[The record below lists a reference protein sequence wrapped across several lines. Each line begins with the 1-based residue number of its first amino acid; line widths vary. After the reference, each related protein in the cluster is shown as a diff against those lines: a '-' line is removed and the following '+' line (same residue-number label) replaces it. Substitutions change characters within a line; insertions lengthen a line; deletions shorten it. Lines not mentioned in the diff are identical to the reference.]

1 MEQNIATVSDG
12 FKYFIVSAKFGQAN
26 IIIWVDM
33 PLKFIFTWSPIKNKQ
48 QIVHAR
54 TGVPRHLF
62 LERGKAIKDSAYYC
76 YCAYVLRISRYSDFL
91 SVMLTNS
98 RFSHDVT
105 TAMLVPLNKQKAAM
119 LVPRPNPPG
128 I

>member
-33 PLKFIFTWSPIKNKQ
+33 PLKFISTWSPMKNKQ
-48 QIVHAR
+48 QIVHAG

-62 LERGKAIKDSAYYC
+62 LESGKAIKDGAHYC
-76 YCAYVLRISRYSDFL
+76 YCAYVLCISRYSYRDIFA
-91 SVMLTNS
+91 
-98 RFSHDVT
+98 RFKI
-105 TAMLVPLNKQKAAM
+105 MQRK
-119 LVPRPNPPG
+119 
-128 I
+128 